1 MDHDA
6 KVAVLIGLIFSIVP
20 TIGIVIVWFQRRAQ
34 FDGSNHG
41 FASINQRFDEMILF
55 WRQELHGF
63 EYRQDVKLKRLEAGR
78 ADGGHR

>member
-20 TIGIVIVWFQRRAQ
+20 TIGIVIVWLQRRAQ

-55 WRQELHGF
+55 WREELRGF
-63 EYRQDVKLKRLEAGR
+63 EERIVSRLKRLEAGR
-78 ADGGHR
+78 SDGGPC